1 MLLHSAHH
9 GADMHDRTDLDW
21 ILAHRRI
28 LLALAMLCYV
38 PPLFFHYVGE
48 EANYTLMSMEMW
60 QHQSFR
66 SVVVLGGVGGRPPL
80 YNWLMIPLAWIL
92 GWKHVL
98 VAARLVTVSAT
109 FGTALTLGWLAR
121 KVVPNPQA
129 ALLAPLFYLVTA
141 DVLCY
146 RGWLAYADPLFSFW
160 MVLAV
165 SLLWV
170 SSQHRDARLL
180 FLSLL
185 AILASYLTK
194 VITAYFFYA
203 AAWCVL
209 VLHAPYRQWL
219 WSLRAWGVYLAGL
232 IPLLLWWYFA
242 GRHDSIQTSWQE
254 QDIASKLLGVI
265 SWKNYGVKLAT
276 FPVSIVLG
284 LLPSSWIVARAL
296 ARRKASFPNWP
307 LEARLA
313 LGIAALNFLPY
324 WVAPQ
329 SAARYVL
336 PVYGFVVLAAVV
348 LWTSGLAGDAKPR
361 RWVTVFLLLGG
372 VVNGLAFPVYQRE
385 VRGENYG
392 EMAHFIE
399 RYYYGR
405 TPIYVTDWS
414 SVGLSV
420 TALIDSRHFDRP
432 ALTTPPSDFKDGLV
446 IARTPQDVQGM
457 TLPPLRVGAEQ
468 TDLICR
474 GRACL
479 LGPPADPSLDP
490 ATRAAPGDVG
500 H

>member
-1 MLLHSAHH
+1 MQNRA
-9 GADMHDRTDLDW
+9 DLDW
-21 ILAHRRI
+21 LLAHRRI
-28 LLALAMLCYV
+28 LLALAVLCYV

-60 QHQSFR
+60 HHHSFR
-66 SVVVLGGVGGRPPL
+66 SVVVLGSMGGRPPL
-80 YNWLMIPLAWIL
+80 YNWLMIPLAWLL

-109 FGTALTLGWLAR
+109 LGTALTLGWLAR
-121 KVVPNPQA
+121 RVVPNPQVA
-129 ALLAPLFYLVTA
+129 SLVPLFYLVTA

-170 SSQHRDARLL
+170 SSQRRDTRLL

-203 AAWCVL
+203 TAWCIL

-219 WSLRAWGVYLAGL
+219 WSLRAWGTCLAGL
-232 IPLLLWWYFA
+232 VPLLVWWYFA
-242 GRHDSIQTSWQE
+242 GRHDPIQTSWQE
-254 QDIASKLLGVI
+254 QDITSKLLGVT
-265 SWKNYGVKLAT
+265 SWKNYGIKLVT
-276 FPVSIVLG
+276 FPASLALS
-284 LLPSSWIVARAL
+284 LLPSSWVVMRAL
-296 ARRKASFPNWP
+296 VQRKRPFSGWP

-313 LGIAALNFLPY
+313 LGIAAINCLPY
-324 WVAPQ
+324 WIAPQ

-336 PVYGFVVLAAVV
+336 PAYGFVVLAAVI
-348 LWTSGLAGDAKPR
+348 LWTSRLTGEVRSR
-361 RWVTVFLLLGG
+361 RWIVAFLLLGG
-372 VVNGLAFPVYQRE
+372 VVNGLAFPVYQHE
-385 VRGENYG
+385 VRGENHD
-392 EMAHFIE
+392 EMARFIE
-399 RYYYGR
+399 QHYYGR
-405 TPIYVTDWS
+405 TPVYVTDWS

-420 TALIDSRHFDRP
+420 TALLDSWHFDQP
-432 ALTTPPSDFKDGLV
+432 ALTTPPANFKDGLV
-446 IARTPQDVQGM
+446 IAYTPHDVPG
-457 TLPPLRVGAEQ
+457 TALPPLRVGAEQ

-479 LGPPADPSLDP
+479 FGSPANLSADP
-490 ATRAAPGDVG
+490 ATAVVHGDG
-500 H
+500 GY